1 MHRSLAPFSLILL
14 CVVTGCG
21 ESPYVVAP
29 VRGKVLLNN
38 KPLPQGGI
46 MFAPIAQGE
55 SANAGKTA
63 VGRIQEDGTYT
74 LTTYDKGDG
83 AVVGEHWVTIVNHD
97 EENLPDGVPSFAR
110 IQVPEKKVVVAGK
123 ENQIDITLSSDEIK
137 KYREDDR

>member
-1 MHRSLAPFSLILL
+1 
-14 CVVTGCG
+14 
-21 ESPYVVAP
+21 

-46 MFAPIAQGE
+46 MFAPLAQGE
-55 SANAGKTA
+55 SANAGRTA
-63 VGRIQEDGTYT
+63 VGRIQDDGTYT
-74 LTTYDKGDG
+74 LTTYDTGDG
-83 AVVGEHWVTIVNHD
+83 AVVGEHWVTIVCHD

-123 ENQIDITLSSDEIK
+123 ENQIDITLSSAEIK